1 MNSFK
6 AYRIALQMLLT
17 WQVLSILS
25 GPFRKTYAAF
35 LQHYMVLCNKHLW
48 YSSINYII
56 RTWKPQTYT
65 ATFISNFKRFV
76 SQLICGGEKEKDSTF
91 ICSSLLLSPSFSNLL
106 PLVLLLSHPFSL
118 TKSVLSNTPVTI
130 FPSLILSSTLTIFDS
145 LLFSSFSDWASPS
158 ERPRRRETL
167 VKKLEQEIGPPSLS
181 QG

>member
-48 YSSINYII
+48 YSSTNYII
-56 RTWKPQTYT
+56 HTWKPQTYT

-91 ICSSLLLSPSFSNLL
+91 ICSSVLLSPSFSNLL

-118 TKSVLSNTPVTI
+118 
-130 FPSLILSSTLTIFDS
+130 
-145 LLFSSFSDWASPS
+145 SPS
-158 ERPRRRETL
+158 QCCQTRQSLFPLLLIFWLSFALRKT
-167 VKKLEQEIGPPSLS
+167 KKKRDISEKA
-181 QG
+181 